1 MTLAAELAMVAAVLA
16 SRRGPSARSAVE
28 EQLSRMR
35 DMGLAQAALRVGEL
49 APDFEL
55 PDVGSGRIV
64 ALTALLD
71 RGPVVV
77 NFMRGFW
84 CPYCNLQMRA
94 LARAEPRI
102 SARGATLL
110 AVTAQPLEAALNGLA
125 VNPLPYRLLY
135 DQGARTAA
143 LFGLTFPIVPE
154 LARIYELAG
163 IPTAVDAYAQKVLPL
178 TASYV
183 IGRDGTVVYAYVDV
197 DYQRRAEPE
206 ALIAAVE
213 SIAPEAR
220 E

>member
-1 MTLAAELAMVAAVLA
+1 MTLASELAMVAAVLA
-16 SRRGPSARSAVE
+16 SRRGPSAREAVA
-28 EQLSRMR
+28 EQLVQMR
-35 DMGLAQAALRVGEL
+35 DMEVAQAALRVGEL

-55 PDVGSGRIV
+55 PDVDSGRIV

-77 NFMRGFW
+77 NFVRGFW

-94 LARAEPRI
+94 LARAEPAI
-102 SARGATLL
+102 AARGATLL
-110 AVTAQPLEAALNGLA
+110 AITVQPLEAALNGLA
-125 VNPLPYRLLY
+125 VDPLPYRLLY
-135 DQGARTAA
+135 DQGARAAA
-143 LFGLTFPIVPE
+143 LFGLTFPIVPA

-183 IGRDGTVVYAYVDV
+183 IARDGTVAYAYVDV
-197 DYQRRAEPE
+197 DHTRRAEPD

-213 SIAPEAR
+213 SLAATAR
-220 E
+220 S